1 MLFAGPPTP
10 RTRGGGPGISG
21 LAGRHL
27 GCGLDRGHVVTC
39 RVFGRFL
46 DGHSPDS
53 LRHRVRH
60 FGVLVAI
67 VCGRRDL
74 VLERKPWVLIRRYLR
89 NSSNF
94 PLTTCTMTN
103 LLSLDDHFLFFSSM
117 LLAGKVKWKRS
128 SKSMLTFSRVL
139 SSFLLA
145 PLFPFPSSPLL
156 TVLLR
161 TFLVAIPQCRF
172 VQCVN
177 KLCSCGLQ

>member
-1 MLFAGPPTP
+1 MLFAGTPTP

-74 VLERKPWVLIRRYLR
+74 VLERKPWVLIRRYLLACY
-89 NSSNF
+89 NF
-94 PLTTCTMTN
+94 PLMN
-103 LLSLDDHFLFFSSM
+103 S
-117 LLAGKVKWKRS
+117 
-128 SKSMLTFSRVL
+128 
-139 SSFLLA
+139 
-145 PLFPFPSSPLL
+145 
-156 TVLLR
+156 
-161 TFLVAIPQCRF
+161 
-172 VQCVN
+172 VQV
-177 KLCSCGLQ
+177 QRH